1 MIILNNVT
9 NLTIE
14 LSGSVTTNQLPFYCS
29 YRDCAEGE
37 LTPSF
42 TSGDTNNTS
51 VINLAPAAASGKT
64 RIIDF
69 FNVFNLDTTAKTVI
83 IKVETRRLFSV
94 VLSPSETLQY
104 TDSQGFQVL
113 TTAGSVKQSINQG
126 SNAADSGFQISVL
139 SLDVTNANVV
149 ANTMQDVTGLSFS
162 ILNGKLYEFEF
173 NIQYTAALT
182 ATGSRWGVNASA
194 GAATN
199 LSLVSEYSLTTTTTT
214 RNALIQAFD
223 SPAATNATSATT
235 GNNWANIKGV
245 IRATADA
252 TLIARFASE
261 TTLSAI
267 VAKAGSTVKWRRI
280 D

>member
-1 MIILNNVT
+1 VIILNNAT

-29 YRDCAEGE
+29 YRDCAVGE

-83 IKVETRRLFSV
+83 IKVGTRRLFSV
-94 VLSPSETLQY
+94 VLSSSETLQY

-139 SLDVTNANVV
+139 SSDVTNNNAT
-149 ANTMQDVTGLSFS
+149 ANTMQDVTGLNFPV
-162 ILNGKLYEFEF
+162 LNGKLYEFEF
-173 NIQYTAALT
+173 NIEYTAAAT
-182 ATGSRWGVNASA
+182 TTGSRWGVSASA

-199 LSLVSEYSLTTTTTT
+199 LSLVSEYSLTATTTT

-223 SPAATNATSATT
+223 SPAASNATSATT
-235 GNNWANIKGV
+235 GNNWANIRGV

-252 TLIARFASE
+252 TLTARFASE
-261 TTLSAI
+261 IASSAI
-267 VAKAGSTVKWRRI
+267 VAKAGSTVKWRQI

>member
-1 MIILNNVT
+1 MIILNNAT

-29 YRDCAEGE
+29 YRDCAVGE

-83 IKVETRRLFSV
+83 IKVGTRRLFSV
-94 VLSPSETLQY
+94 VLSSSETLQY

-139 SLDVTNANVV
+139 SSDVTNNNAT
-149 ANTMQDVTGLSFS
+149 ANTMQDVTGLNFPV
-162 ILNGKLYEFEF
+162 LNGKLYEFEF
-173 NIQYTAALT
+173 NIEYTAAAT
-182 ATGSRWGVNASA
+182 TTGSRWGVSASA

-199 LSLVSEYSLTTTTTT
+199 LSLVSEYSLTATTTT

-223 SPAATNATSATT
+223 SPAASNATSATT
-235 GNNWANIKGV
+235 GNNWANIRGV

-252 TLIARFASE
+252 TLTARFASE
-261 TTLSAI
+261 IASSAI
-267 VAKAGSTVKWRRI
+267 VAKAGSTVKWRQI

>member
-1 MIILNNVT
+1 VIILNNAT

-29 YRDCAEGE
+29 YRDCAVGE

-83 IKVETRRLFSV
+83 IKVGTRRLFSV
-94 VLSPSETLQY
+94 VLSSSETLQY

-139 SLDVTNANVV
+139 ASNVTNNNAT
-149 ANTMQDVTGLSFS
+149 ANTMQDVTGLNFPV
-162 ILNGKLYEFEF
+162 LNGKLYEFEF
-173 NIQYTAALT
+173 NIQYTAAAT
-182 ATGSRWGVNASA
+182 TTGSRWGVSASA

-199 LSLVSEYSLTTTTTT
+199 LSLTSEYSLTATTTT
-214 RNALIQAFD
+214 RNASIQAFD
-223 SPAATNATSATT
+223 SPAASNATSATT
-235 GNNWANIKGV
+235 GNNWANIRGV
-245 IRATADA
+245 IRATSDA
-252 TLIARFASE
+252 TLTARFASE
-261 TTLSAI
+261 IASSAI
-267 VAKAGSTVKWRRI
+267 VAKAGSTVKWRQI

>member
-1 MIILNNVT
+1 MIILNDAT

-14 LSGSVTTNQLPFYCS
+14 LGSSVTTNQLPFYSS
-29 YRDCAEGE
+29 YRDCAVGE
-37 LTPSF
+37 LSPSF
-42 TSGDTNNTS
+42 TSGDTNDTS

-83 IKVETRRLFSV
+83 IKVGTRRLFSV
-94 VLSPSETLQY
+94 VLSPGETLQY
-104 TDSQGFQVL
+104 TDSQGFQIL

-126 SNAADSGFQISVL
+126 ANTTSSETQISVL
-139 SLDVTNANVV
+139 ASNVTNNNAT

-162 ILNGKLYEFEF
+162 ILSGKLYEFEF
-173 NIQYTAALT
+173 NIEYTAAAT

-194 GAATN
+194 GTAAN

-214 RNALIQAFD
+214 RNASIQAFD
-223 SPAATNATSATT
+223 SPAASNATSAST
-235 GNNWANIKGV
+235 GNNWSNIKGV

-252 TLIARFASE
+252 TLTARFASE
-261 TTLSAI
+261 VASSAI
-267 VAKAGSTVKWRRI
+267 VALAGSTVKWRQI

>member
-1 MIILNNVT
+1 MIILNDAT

-29 YRDCAEGE
+29 YRDCAIGE

-69 FNVFNLDTTAKTVI
+69 FNVFNRDTTSKTVI
-83 IKVETRRLFSV
+83 IKVGTRTLFSV
-94 VLSPSETLQY
+94 LMSPNETLQY

-113 TTAGSVKQSINQG
+113 TTAGSTKLSINQG
-126 SNAADSGFQISVL
+126 LNTTSSETQILVL
-139 SLDVTNANVV
+139 GADVTNANVI

-173 NIQYTAALT
+173 SIQYTAALT
-182 ATGSRWGVNASA
+182 ATGSRWGVTASA

-199 LSLVSEYSLTTTTTT
+199 LSLISEYSLTTTTTT

-223 SPAATNATSATT
+223 SPAASNATSATT
-235 GNNWANIKGV
+235 GNNWANLKGV

-267 VAKAGSTVKWRRI
+267 VAKAGSTVKWRQI

>member
-1 MIILNNVT
+1 VIILNNAT

-29 YRDCAEGE
+29 YRDCAVGE

-83 IKVETRRLFSV
+83 IKVGTRRLFSV
-94 VLSPSETLQY
+94 VLSSSETLQY

-139 SLDVTNANVV
+139 SSDVTNNNAT
-149 ANTMQDVTGLSFS
+149 ANTMQDVTGLNFPV
-162 ILNGKLYEFEF
+162 LNGKLYEFEF
-173 NIQYTAALT
+173 NIQYTAAAT
-182 ATGSRWGVNASA
+182 TTGSRWGVSASA

-199 LSLVSEYSLTTTTTT
+199 LSLTSEYSLTATTTT

-223 SPAATNATSATT
+223 SPAASNATSATT
-235 GNNWANIKGV
+235 GNNWANIRGV

-252 TLIARFASE
+252 TLTARFASE
-261 TTLSAI
+261 VASSAI
-267 VAKAGSTVKWRRI
+267 VAKVGSTVKWRQI

>member
-1 MIILNNVT
+1 MIILNDAT

-14 LSGSVTTNQLPFYCS
+14 LGTTVTTNQLPFYCS
-29 YRDCAEGE
+29 YRDCAVGE

-83 IKVETRRLFSV
+83 IKVGTRRLFSV
-94 VLSPSETLQY
+94 VLSSSETLQY

-126 SNAADSGFQISVL
+126 SNAANSGFEISVL
-139 SLDVTNANVV
+139 SSDVTNNNAT
-149 ANTMQDVTGLSFS
+149 ANTMQDVTGLNFPVLS
-162 ILNGKLYEFEF
+162 GKLYEFEF
-173 NIQYTAALT
+173 NIQYTAAAT
-182 ATGSRWGVNASA
+182 TTGSRWGVSASA

-199 LSLVSEYSLTTTTTT
+199 LSLTSEYSLTATTTT

-223 SPAATNATSATT
+223 SPAASNATSATT

-252 TLIARFASE
+252 TLTARFASE
-261 TTLSAI
+261 VASSAI
-267 VAKAGSTVKWRRI
+267 VAKVGSTVKWRQI

>member
-1 MIILNNVT
+1 MIILNDAT

-14 LSGSVTTNQLPFYCS
+14 LSGTVTTNQLPFYCS
-29 YRDCAEGE
+29 YRDCAVGE

-83 IKVETRRLFSV
+83 IKVGTRRLFSV
-94 VLSPSETLQY
+94 VLSSSETLQY

-126 SNAADSGFQISVL
+126 SNAANSGFEISVL
-139 SLDVTNANVV
+139 SSDVTNNNAT
-149 ANTMQDVTGLSFS
+149 ANTMQDVTGLNFPVLS
-162 ILNGKLYEFEF
+162 GKLYEFEF
-173 NIQYTAALT
+173 NIQYTAAAT
-182 ATGSRWGVNASA
+182 TTGSRWGVSASA

-199 LSLVSEYSLTTTTTT
+199 LSLTSEYSLTATTTT

-223 SPAATNATSATT
+223 SPAASNATSATT

-252 TLIARFASE
+252 TLTARFASE
-261 TTLSAI
+261 VASSAI
-267 VAKAGSTVKWRRI
+267 VAKVGSTVKWRQI

>member
-1 MIILNNVT
+1 MIILNDAT

-14 LSGSVTTNQLPFYCS
+14 LDTTVTANQLPFYCS
-29 YRDCAEGE
+29 YRDCAVGE

-42 TSGDTNNTS
+42 TSGDTNDTS

-83 IKVETRRLFSV
+83 IKVGTRRLFSV
-94 VLSPSETLQY
+94 VLSSSETLQY

-139 SLDVTNANVV
+139 QSNVTNNNAT
-149 ANTMQDVTGLSFS
+149 ANTMQDVTGLNFPV
-162 ILNGKLYEFEF
+162 LNGKLYEFEF
-173 NIQYTAALT
+173 NIEYTAAAT
-182 ATGSRWGVNASA
+182 TTGSRWGVSASA

-223 SPAATNATSATT
+223 SPAASNATSATT

-252 TLIARFASE
+252 TLTARFASE
-261 TTLSAI
+261 VASSAI
-267 VAKAGSTVKWRRI
+267 VAKAGSTVKWRQI

>member
-1 MIILNNVT
+1 VIILNDAT

-14 LSGSVTTNQLPFYCS
+14 LGTTVTTNQLPFYCS
-29 YRDCAEGE
+29 YRDCAVGE

-83 IKVETRRLFSV
+83 IKVGTRRLFSV
-94 VLSPSETLQY
+94 VLSSSETLQY

-126 SNAADSGFQISVL
+126 SNAANSGFEISVL
-139 SLDVTNANVV
+139 SSDVTNNNAT
-149 ANTMQDVTGLSFS
+149 ANTMQDVTGLNFPVLS
-162 ILNGKLYEFEF
+162 GKLYEFEF
-173 NIQYTAALT
+173 NIQYTAAAT
-182 ATGSRWGVNASA
+182 TTGSRWGVSASA

-199 LSLVSEYSLTTTTTT
+199 LSLTSEYSLTATTTT

-223 SPAATNATSATT
+223 SPAASNATSATT

-252 TLIARFASE
+252 TLTARFASE
-261 TTLSAI
+261 VASSAI
-267 VAKAGSTVKWRRI
+267 VAKVGSTVKWRQI